1 MRDLDRIW
9 QAIRGTDN
17 NTASETLQSV
27 IPQLINRYGLMAA
40 AVAADWYEALTG
52 TEAFLPDSYNEE
64 AFQTSTR
71 WALGP
76 LFQKEVS
83 EADRKTALKRLT
95 AAAVRHTRQHARN
108 TIDGSVRRSG
118 GKVRYARRVT
128 GATTCDFCLMLASR
142 GPVYGTVEDAGGASN
157 RYHDNCDCVPVP
169 VVGRWVVDDSIRG
182 AHWEGQNPGYDFE
195 ELYEKEYLPYHHAG
209 DTPEDVMERRRAVLR
224 QAKQAEKRN
233 TRKASLDGT
242 LQREKWDAY
251 RSWVENQARLKGIVI
266 DGEEF
271 KLPPKNWE
279 EPPDDW
285 PQDLPLLRAKEW
297 NHILYGDKK
306 AGGHSSGYGWIHN
319 KTEFDP
325 ETTSEVIAEKLKALL
340 RRIDYSGL
348 EKTKQCTIR
357 YEDGNIYN
365 VYLSNSHGTIRVTSF
380 HRLEKVWRGHD

>member
-9 QAIRGTDN
+9 QAIRETDN
-17 NTASETLQSV
+17 NTASQMLQSV
-27 IPQLINRYGLMAA
+27 LPQLINRYGLMAA

-64 AFQTSTR
+64 AFQASTR

-157 RYHDNCDCVPVP
+157 RYHDDCDCVPVP
-169 VVGRWVVDDSIRG
+169 VVGRWVVDDSVRG

-209 DTPEDVMERRRAVLR
+209 DTPEDVMKRRRAVQR

-266 DGEEF
+266 DGEAF

-285 PQDLPLLRAKEW
+285 PQDLPILRAIEW
-297 NHILYGDKK
+297 NHILFSNIKG
-306 AGGHSSGYGWIHN
+306 GGHLQGYGWIRDR
-319 KTEFDP
+319 TEFDKEWTP
-325 ETTSEVIAEKLKALL
+325 EVIADKLRKLLPLVPYEKVERTSKFVVT
-340 RRIDYSGL
+340 DSGI
-348 EKTKQCTIR
+348 KYTIAFS
-357 YEDGNIYN
+357 E
-365 VYLSNSHGTIRVTSF
+365 SHGIIRVTTF
-380 HRLEKVWRGHD
+380 YRMED

>member
-17 NTASETLQSV
+17 NTASQMLQSV

-64 AFQTSTR
+64 AFQASTR

-83 EADRKTALKRLT
+83 EADRKTALRRLT

-157 RYHDNCDCVPVP
+157 QYHDNCDCVPVP

-195 ELYEKEYLPYHHAG
+195 KLYDEEYLPYHHAG
-209 DTPEDVMERRRAVLR
+209 DTAEDVMERRRAVRR
-224 QAKQAEKRN
+224 QAKQAEKQAKNSRTLLRGSIQFADN
-233 TRKASLDGT
+233 AQVKPHELEAAYKLSASGLNVFFRAIDYTSGVKNPDI
-242 LQREKWDAY
+242 E
-251 RSWVENQARLKGIVI
+251 I
-266 DGEEF
+266 DGNTWEIKAPKGSSKNTISQQF
-271 KLPPKNWE
+271 KRARKQSKRLVL
-279 EPPDDW
+279 
-285 PQDLPLLRAKEW
+285 DLSRCAIRDELAVQQAVRRFYGQTQLVEMIIIDKTGK
-297 NHILYGDKK
+297 ILKY
-306 AGGHSSGYGWIHN
+306 
-319 KTEFDP
+319 T
-325 ETTSEVIAEKLKALL
+325 L
-340 RRIDYSGL
+340 
-348 EKTKQCTIR
+348 
-357 YEDGNIYN
+357 
-365 VYLSNSHGTIRVTSF
+365 
-380 HRLEKVWRGHD
+380 

>member
-1 MRDLDRIW
+1 MCDLDRIW

-17 NTASETLQSV
+17 NTASQTLQSV

-64 AFQTSTR
+64 AFQASTR
-71 WALGP
+71 WALDP

-83 EADRKTALKRLT
+83 EADRKAALRRLT

-157 RYHDNCDCVPVP
+157 QYHDNCDCVPVP

-209 DTPEDVMERRRAVLR
+209 DTPEDVMKRRRAVRR

-251 RSWVENQARLKGIVI
+251 RSWVEDQARLKGIVI
-266 DGEEF
+266 DGEVF

-285 PQDLPLLRAKEW
+285 PQDLPILRALEW
-297 NHILYGDKK
+297 NHILFSNVKG
-306 AGGHSSGYGWIHN
+306 GGHLQGYGWI
-319 KTEFDP
+319 KDRTEFDKEWTP
-325 ETTSEVIAEKLKALL
+325 EVIADKLRKLLTLVPFHTVPASDLLTISEHGEKYAIGIS
-340 RRIDYSGL
+340 RARGI
-348 EKTKQCTIR
+348 
-357 YEDGNIYN
+357 
-365 VYLSNSHGTIRVTSF
+365 IRVTTF
-380 HRLEKVWRGHD
+380 YRTED

>member
-9 QAIRGTDN
+9 QAIRETDN
-17 NTASETLQSV
+17 NTASQMLQSV

-76 LFQKEVS
+76 LFKKEVS

-142 GPVYGTVEDAGGASN
+142 GPVYGTVKDAGGESN

-169 VVGRWVVDDSIRG
+169 VVGRWVIDDSERG

-209 DTPEDVMERRRAVLR
+209 DTPEDVMKRRRAVRR
-224 QAKQAEKRN
+224 QAKQSEKRN

-251 RSWVENQARLKGIVI
+251 RSWAEDQARLKGIVI
-266 DGEEF
+266 DGEAF

-285 PQDLPLLRAKEW
+285 PQDLPILRAIEW
-297 NHILYGDKK
+297 NHILFSNVKG
-306 AGGHSSGYGWIHN
+306 GGHLQGYGWI
-319 KTEFDP
+319 KDRTEFDKEWTP
-325 ETTSEVIAEKLKALL
+325 EVIADKLRKLLTLVPFHTVPASDLLTISEHGEKYAIGIS
-340 RRIDYSGL
+340 RARGI
-348 EKTKQCTIR
+348 
-357 YEDGNIYN
+357 
-365 VYLSNSHGTIRVTSF
+365 IRVTTF
-380 HRLEKVWRGHD
+380 YRTED

>member
-9 QAIRGTDN
+9 QAIRETDN
-17 NTASETLQSV
+17 NTASQMLQSV

-52 TEAFLPDSYNEE
+52 TEAFLPDSYNEK
-64 AFQTSTR
+64 AFQASTR

-83 EADRKTALKRLT
+83 EADRKTALQRLT

-142 GPVYGTVEDAGGASN
+142 GPVYGTAEDAGGASN
-157 RYHDNCDCVPVP
+157 QYHDDCDCVPVP

-195 ELYEKEYLPYHHAG
+195 KLYDEEYLPYHHAG
-209 DTPEDVMERRRAVLR
+209 DTAEDVMERRRAVRR

-251 RSWVENQARLKGIVI
+251 RSWVEDQARLKGIVI
-266 DGEEF
+266 DGEVF

-297 NHILYGDKK
+297 NHILYGDESS
-306 AGGHSSGYGWIHN
+306 GGHRSGYGWIN
-319 KTEFDP
+319 GRTEFGAEWTNESIGSILRELLKYVDFQNVKI
-325 ETTSEVIAEKLKALL
+325 SELFTVSENGVKYAIGVARKRGKL
-340 RRIDYSGL
+340 
-348 EKTKQCTIR
+348 
-357 YEDGNIYN
+357 
-365 VYLSNSHGTIRVTSF
+365 RVTTF
-380 HRLEKVWRGHD
+380 YILEE

>member
-9 QAIRGTDN
+9 QAIRETDN
-17 NTASETLQSV
+17 NTASQMLQSV

-64 AFQTSTR
+64 AFQASTR
-71 WALGP
+71 WALDP

-83 EADRKTALKRLT
+83 EADRKAALRRLT

-128 GATTCDFCLMLASR
+128 GATTCDFCLILASR
-142 GPVYGTVEDAGGASN
+142 GPVYGTVEDAGGPSN
-157 RYHDNCDCVPVP
+157 QYHDNCDCVPVP
-169 VVGRWVVDDSIRG
+169 VVGRWVVDDSERG
-182 AHWEGQNPGYDFE
+182 THWEGQNPGYDFE
-195 ELYEKEYLPYHHAG
+195 ELYNEEYKPYWSPG
-209 DTPEDVMERRRAVLR
+209 DTAEDVIENRRTVRR
-224 QAKQAEKRN
+224 QAKQAERRN

-251 RSWVENQARLKGIVI
+251 RSWVEDQARLKGIVI
-266 DGEEF
+266 DGEVF

-285 PQDLPLLRAKEW
+285 PQDLPILRALEW
-297 NHILYGDKK
+297 NHILFSNVKG
-306 AGGHSSGYGWIHN
+306 GGHLQGYGWI
-319 KTEFDP
+319 KDRTEFDKEWTP
-325 ETTSEVIAEKLKALL
+325 EVIADKLRKLLPLVPYEKVESTSKFVA
-340 RRIDYSGL
+340 IDSGI
-348 EKTKQCTIR
+348 KYAI
-357 YEDGNIYN
+357 GF
-365 VYLSNSHGTIRVTSF
+365 SNSRGIIRVTTF
-380 HRLEKVWRGHD
+380 YRTED